1 MSISINNSDFVEG
14 SWSAVNKTALGQKL
28 EEAGDASAI
37 REAYLFVGDLTKR
50 STWKFPHHV
59 LQENTLKPHK
69 GGVHAAAQRLVSSG
83 ATATD
88 IPKKAAARHLLKHYR
103 AMGED
108 APESLTALSKYM
120 SKEEIENE
128 LKILKELNKIA
139 LENNKD
145 IPVEA
150 LFSGIFEEI
159 PELESMVNHIDYLKS
174 IESLEDEEDSEESI
188 NEPVMQVKSFKQLVE
203 EKTGILKNIEVI
215 SEENKSF
222 VIKTQGIM
230 ESKAADS
237 GSQKRT
243 KESYRPTQEELNK
256 INSSFSGV
264 DFSEKD
270 IVVFKINA
278 SNTAQDRE
286 LERFSEKALQM
297 MAEKCVGKAYLTDHE
312 WKNSHQM
319 GVIFD
324 AYVDDQTL
332 VQKVYLLDEDFNNRL
347 IKNMLGGVANKVSVG
362 AVSTMQDMLCESCM
376 RKGIRC
382 SIYDEDCSHRV
393 GVEDEMGQVTGIVI
407 DGVLD
412 YYETSNVPVPAN
424 KDAGLAKT
432 TKSIEITGKLDQ
444 SFENLKSQVS
454 EKVSSLLGVPPEK
467 IDIDILEDKNS
478 ITLSTINIDTKS
490 LGVPIVEKTEK
501 LEKDLETTEVVESSS
516 EVSENVVEEQAVEK
530 TVESGDSPST
540 DNVFEGFSTEIKKEV
555 EVIKSSMEAF
565 IEEQKKALEMIVNAL
580 VEKHD
585 SLEKSLSA
593 QTEELK
599 LLSKKVEE
607 ATQTTIEDVQRD
619 VQNAE
624 AELQETSVVNKELA
638 WLQCLSKRL
647 GGQ

>member
-69 GGVHAAAQRLVSSG
+69 NGVHAAAQRLVSSG

-108 APESLTALSKYM
+108 APESLTALSKYV

-128 LKILKELNKIA
+128 LRILKELNKIA

-159 PELESMVNHIDYLKS
+159 PELESMVHHIDYLKS
-174 IESLEDEEDSEESI
+174 IESLEDEEDSEEII
-188 NEPVMQVKSFKQLVE
+188 NEPIMQVKSFKQIVE

-432 TKSIEITGKLDQ
+432 TKSMDTT
-444 SFENLKSQVS
+444 
-454 EKVSSLLGVPPEK
+454 
-467 IDIDILEDKNS
+467 ILEDKNS